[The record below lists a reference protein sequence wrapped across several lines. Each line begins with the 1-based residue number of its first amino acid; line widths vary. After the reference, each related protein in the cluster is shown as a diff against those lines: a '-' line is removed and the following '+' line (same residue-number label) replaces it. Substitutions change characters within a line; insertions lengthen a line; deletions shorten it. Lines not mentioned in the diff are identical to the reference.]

1 MGNWFKSKV
10 VLTDDETKVRE
21 IISAML
27 ASEDTLIE
35 VNPDDMSYMLSDEK
49 HQYFV
54 DVDSVG
60 VIITNHTFYLDAR
73 LTSGKIDLYK
83 TMIKEETVRRRT
95 IKKERIFKNR
105 LGLLDNIITKLYEE

>member
-10 VLTDDETKVRE
+10 VLTDDETKVKG

-27 ASEDTLIE
+27 SNENTLIE
-35 VNPDDMSYMLSDEK
+35 INPDDMSYMLSDEK

-60 VIITNHTFYLDAR
+60 ITITNHTFYLDAR
-73 LTSGKIDLYK
+73 LTSDKIDFYK
-83 TMIKEETVRRRT
+83 NMIKEETIRRRV
-95 IKKERIFKNR
+95 IKRNMIFKNR
-105 LGLLDNIITKLYEE
+105 LDLLNNIATKLNG